1 MFPERDPFGGQLL
14 VSLHHIW
21 PKLKNTGRDL
31 VYFWST
37 GRYTEVHWELFEQHF
52 YRQQH
57 GFVGEV
63 YFEIRLA
70 EMLQVVLSPTLLA
83 KVCLEEM

>member
-1 MFPERDPFGGQLL
+1 ML

-21 PKLKNTGRDL
+21 PKLKNIGRDL

-37 GRYTEVHWELFEQHF
+37 GRYTEVFWELFEQQF
-52 YRQQH
+52 YRQQRE
-57 GFVGEV
+57 FVGEV

-70 EMLQVVLSPTLLA
+70 EILQGVPSPSLLA